1 MQRGGCRFEPG
12 RLQWCR
18 FKRASRPSPPA
29 FRRRRA
35 CGLQAATCDLGGP
48 RRRLISDK
56 FIGGTYDGIRIPRN
70 DVVPRGPLV
79 FRRIVWFGGTISL
92 EKGYGLITAI
102 HKCGQA
108 DKGAWWMPK
117 RAEAMK
123 DVVGCDKLRGA
134 AKQALIRRCPNGA
147 TRRNWAT
154 SLRHRRL
161 NA

>member
-1 MQRGGCRFEPG
+1 MVSFQAGLAPLATRIPAAKGLRLAGGGG
-12 RLQWCR
+12 R
-18 FKRASRPSPPA
+18 P
-29 FRRRRA
+29 
-35 CGLQAATCDLGGP
+35 CGL

-70 DVVPRGPLV
+70 DVVSRGSPV
-79 FRRIVWFGGTISL
+79 FLRRACFGGEISL

-134 AKQALIRRCPNGA
+134 AKQALIRRSPNGA

-154 SLRHRRL
+154 SLRHLRL